1 MNFENSRKKHEKL
14 GRLLT
19 FSLERRIKKNQ
30 EESRRIKKNQEKS
43 RKIKKNHEKLTLDFR
58 L

>member
-43 RKIKKNHEKLTLDFR
+43 RKIMKN
-58 L
+58 